1 VPLKLSSKNTLYRKQ
16 LVNTFAGALLAP
28 AADSSD
34 GYVPDL
40 AFFSGTD
47 PVTLAVEAIGT
58 LTADLPGSADLL
70 SSALVFFEV

>member
-1 VPLKLSSKNTLYRKQ
+1 
-16 LVNTFAGALLAP
+16 LVNAFAGADDLDKTFGATTTYTLLAP
-28 AADSSD
+28 AADSCD

-58 LTADLPGSADLL
+58 LTADLPGTTDLL